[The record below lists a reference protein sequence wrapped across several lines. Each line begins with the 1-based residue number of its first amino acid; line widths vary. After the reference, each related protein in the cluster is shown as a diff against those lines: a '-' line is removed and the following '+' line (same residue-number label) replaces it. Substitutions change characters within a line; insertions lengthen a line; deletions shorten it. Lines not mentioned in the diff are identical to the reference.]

1 MTRIRKVDLLIQLQ
15 SEKVNSEVKFTT
27 SNLVE
32 NAKGYFS
39 NPCYHHWICSC
50 VFVNDV
56 TRTLRI
62 KFGGPV
68 AGQLSEVLPLHCSIS
83 LCCTGRYLIS

>member
-32 NAKGYFS
+32 NVKGYFF

-50 VFVNDV
+50 VFVNEDV
-56 TRTLRI
+56 KNQVL
-62 KFGGPV
+62 GP
-68 AGQLSEVLPLHCSIS
+68 CSGTIE
-83 LCCTGRYLIS
+83 